1 MDSRISDLFELQDR
15 MVVGVMSGTSMDGV
29 DVAVV
34 RLSGSG
40 TSMEIEMLGACTV
53 AMHTELADAL
63 KKNMN
68 EETSSVREI
77 ALLNVRLAHLYAD
90 AIHET
95 FRDLDVSLTDVH
107 AIGSHGQTLYHQPIA
122 EHVGGKSVSGTLQIG
137 DASVLANL
145 MKIPVVGDFRLA
157 DVALGGQGAPLVPY
171 FDFVSFRSETEGRL
185 LLNLGGIAN
194 FTVLP
199 AACTLGEVVAFD
211 TGPANV
217 VIDGLASRLLGV
229 GCDRNGEAA
238 SAGDV
243 NEELLGELL
252 KEPYF
257 SLSPPKSTG
266 RELFSTAYI
275 DAFFERAGELGL
287 NHTDLFATAT
297 ALTHRSIARAWRQF
311 VEPDVP
317 IRRLIVA
324 GGGIHNGA
332 IMRGLRSDF
341 GNVVVETTAE
351 YGIDPDAKE
360 AICFAVL
367 AHETLNGVPSNVPSA
382 TGASR
387 ATILGKICLP
397 G

>member
-1 MDSRISDLFELQDR
+1 MSSRFRDLFEQKDR
-15 MVVGVMSGTSMDGV
+15 TVAGVMSGTSMDGV

-40 TSMEIEMLGACTV
+40 TSLEVEVLGALTF
-53 AMHTELADAL
+53 AMEAELATVL
-63 KKNMN
+63 KKNVN
-68 EETSSVREI
+68 EQTSSVREI
-77 ALLNVRLAHLYAD
+77 ALLNVRLAHVYAD
-90 AIHET
+90 AIRET
-95 FRDLDVSLTDVH
+95 IRDLGLGVDDLD
-107 AIGSHGQTLYHQPIA
+107 AIGSHGQTLYHQPTA
-122 EHVGGKSVSGTLQIG
+122 ERVGGKSVSGTLQIG
-137 DASVLANL
+137 DASVLSNL
-145 MKIPVVGDFRLA
+145 LQIPVVGDFRPA
-157 DVALGGQGAPLVPY
+157 DMALGGQGAPLVPY

-217 VIDGLASRLLGV
+217 VVDGLASRLLGAA
-229 GCDRNGEAA
+229 CDRNGEVA
-238 SAGDV
+238 SAGQV
-243 NEELLGELL
+243 NEELLDELL

-275 DAFFERAGELGL
+275 DALLDRAAELAID
-287 NHTDLFATAT
+287 NADLFSTAT
-297 ALTHRSIARAWRQF
+297 ALTYHSISRAWREF
-311 VEPDVP
+311 VARDVP
-317 IRRLIVA
+317 IHRLIVA
-324 GGGIHNGA
+324 GGGVHNAA
-332 IMRGLRSDF
+332 IMHGLRSDF
-341 GNVVVETTAE
+341 GDVAVETTAE
-351 YGIDPDAKE
+351 HGIDPDAKE